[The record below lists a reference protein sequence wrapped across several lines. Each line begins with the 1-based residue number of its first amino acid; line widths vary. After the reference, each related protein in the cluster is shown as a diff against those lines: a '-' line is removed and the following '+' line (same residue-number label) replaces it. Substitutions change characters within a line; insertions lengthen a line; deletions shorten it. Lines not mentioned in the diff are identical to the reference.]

1 MHHILIQ
8 GGLGTGKTLMMSLL
22 AHWWKEQAMM
32 QGANIELFSNYD
44 LKDSTTMLDYTDW
57 YKVAEADTSIICWD
71 EAQVVFNNRAWS
83 KFGQGIATE
92 VAMYTR
98 KLRSIQIYATPNVGN
113 VDSRIRDIIEV
124 VVTMRKDNK
133 GYHLYFTDF
142 QTKEFIRKAF
152 IPKWKAERI
161 YKLRLYDTY
170 AFVRSFPLP
179 NNEKQAEEFWDT
191 LDKIHKKKMGIS
203 TGGLLIDR
211 F

>member
-1 MHHILIQ
+1 MHHLLIQ
-8 GGLGTGKTLMMSLL
+8 GGLGTGKTLMMSIL
-22 AHWWKEQAMM
+22 AHYLKEQAMK
-32 QGANIELFSNYD
+32 QGINVELFSNYD
-44 LKDSTTMLDYTDW
+44 LKESTTMLDYTDW

-142 QTKEFIRKAF
+142 QTKEFLKKAF
-152 IPKWKAERI
+152 IPEWQAKRI
-161 YKLRLYDTY
+161 YKLNLYDTY
-170 AFVRSFPLP
+170 SFVRGFPLP
-179 NNEKQAEEFWDT
+179 AHEKQASDFWEK
-191 LDKIHKKKMGIS
+191 LDRIHRKKMGIS
-203 TGGLLIDR
+203 TGGILID
-211 F
+211 

>member
-1 MHHILIQ
+1 MHHILFQ
-8 GGLGTGKTLMMSLL
+8 GGLGAGKTFAMSLFATWL
-22 AHWWKEQAMM
+22 KEQATLA
-32 QGANIELFSNYD
+32 GAKVELFSNYD

-124 VVTMRKDNK
+124 VVTMRKDNA
-133 GYHLYFTDF
+133 GYHFYFTDF
-142 QTKEFIRKAF
+142 TTKEFLRKAF
-152 IPKWKAERI
+152 IPIWKAKRI
-161 YKLRLYDTY
+161 YKLGLYDTY
-170 AFVRSFPLP
+170 AFVRGFPLP
-179 NNEKQAEEFWDT
+179 NNERQADEFWDK
-191 LDKIHKKKMGIS
+191 LDSIHNKKMGIS
-203 TGGLLIDR
+203 ARRLLV
-211 F
+211 

>member
-22 AHWWKEQAMM
+22 AHWWKEQAML

-57 YKVAEADTSIICWD
+57 YKVAEADSSIICWD

-98 KLRSIQIYATPNVGN
+98 KLRSIQMYATPNVGN

-142 QTKEFIRKAF
+142 QTKEFLRKAF

-161 YKLRLYDTY
+161 YKLNLYDTY

-179 NNEKQAEEFWDT
+179 NNERQAETFWET

-203 TGGLLIDR
+203 TGGILID
-211 F
+211 

>member
-1 MHHILIQ
+1 MHHLLIQ
-8 GGLGTGKTLMMSLL
+8 GGLGTGKTLIMSIL
-22 AHWWKEQAMM
+22 AHHLKEQAMK
-32 QGANIELFSNYD
+32 QGANVELFSNYD

-142 QTKEFIRKAF
+142 QTKEFLKKAF
-152 IPKWKAERI
+152 IPEWKAKRI
-161 YKLRLYDTY
+161 YKLNLYDTY
-170 AFVRSFPLP
+170 AFVRGFPLP
-179 NNEKQAEEFWDT
+179 NTEIQANEFWEK
-191 LDKIHKKKMGIS
+191 LDGIHRKKMGIS
-203 TGGLLIDR
+203 TGGILID
-211 F
+211 

>member
-1 MHHILIQ
+1 MHHLLIQ
-8 GGLGTGKTLMMSLL
+8 GGLGTGKTLIMSVL
-22 AHWWKEQAMM
+22 AHHLREQAMK
-32 QGANIELFSNYD
+32 QGANVELFSNYD

-142 QTKEFIRKAF
+142 QTKEFLKKAF
-152 IPKWKAERI
+152 IPEWKAKRI
-161 YKLRLYDTY
+161 YKLNLYDTY
-170 AFVRSFPLP
+170 AFVRGFPLP
-179 NNEKQAEEFWDT
+179 NNEKQAAEFWEK
-191 LDKIHKKKMGIS
+191 LDSIHRKKMGIS
-203 TGGLLIDR
+203 SRGGILID
-211 F
+211 